1 MTKTLSLDAVDYRLL
16 EALQANARASAE
28 ELSEIAR
35 LSAPACYRRIQRLR
49 AGGAIERVVAI
60 VAPKTMGWPL
70 VMIVLVALERE
81 RREIIDG
88 FIRKL
93 AAVPEIVE
101 AWYVTGDHD
110 FALRVL
116 ARDMESFEEMTRR
129 VLYGDENVKSFKTL
143 VTMRQVKKASPVRL
157 ADDLAVD

>member
-1 MTKTLSLDAVDYRLL
+1 
-16 EALQANARASAE
+16 
-28 ELSEIAR
+28 
-35 LSAPACYRRIQRLR
+35 
-49 AGGAIERVVAI
+49 
-60 VAPKTMGWPL
+60 MGWPL